1 MSFTRS
7 ICVDQGIVHCRLYDV
22 EKNCKIGC
30 PMLDLNSLNSIQASL
45 DVNLKDV
52 NDYKIVLLKFF
63 KNMFFYENSKTTP
76 SYMNV

>member
-1 MSFTRS
+1 
-7 ICVDQGIVHCRLYDV
+7 
-22 EKNCKIGC
+22 
-30 PMLDLNSLNSIQASL
+30 MLDLNSLNSIQASL

-76 SYMNV
+76 SYMNVQELAH

>member
-1 MSFTRS
+1 
-7 ICVDQGIVHCRLYDV
+7 
-22 EKNCKIGC
+22 
-30 PMLDLNSLNSIQASL
+30 MLDMNSLNSIQASL

-63 KNMFFYENSKTTP
+63 LNMFFYENSKTTP